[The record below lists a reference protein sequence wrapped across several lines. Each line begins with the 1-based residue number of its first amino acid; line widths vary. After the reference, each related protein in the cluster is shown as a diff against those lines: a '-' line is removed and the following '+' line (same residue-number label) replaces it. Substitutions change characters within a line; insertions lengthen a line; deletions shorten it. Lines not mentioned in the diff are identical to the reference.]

1 MNLNL
6 RLLFLSKKIELDV
19 LHFHRRNSS
28 LPCFSFDTVTTRATL
43 GTFSFKRKPLC
54 HKNMA
59 ERSVH
64 VIVKPVLAKLIENL

>member
-1 MNLNL
+1 MYCI
-6 RLLFLSKKIELDV
+6 FIEGIPICHVFPLI
-19 LHFHRRNSS
+19 
-28 LPCFSFDTVTTRATL
+28 TVTTRATL
-43 GTFSFKRKPLC
+43 GTFSFKRKRLC